1 MTEYSAESIKILK
14 DAAHVRERPGMYIQ
28 NTGSAGL
35 HQLVKEVLDNSIDEY
50 MAGHVTEIM
59 VTHYG
64 DGSVS
69 VQDNGRGIPTEKH
82 PKTKKSTLETIF
94 TILGAGGKF
103 DRNSYSVSAGLH
115 GVGVTV
121 VNALSEWTNVR
132 TVRKRTEWKQNF
144 SRGKATSRVSK
155 VEGGGRL
162 LKKGTLVHFLPDYDG
177 KGPFNGFNA
186 TIHHA
191 VLRDWLSALKYL
203 CPGLRLCLIDDER
216 GTRENFKSSEG
227 LTEFVSQIARD
238 LGATA
243 LHSKPLFVQTPSMDV
258 AILWT
263 DDDNEVTHSYVN
275 SSPTP
280 EGGTHLEGLQKTV
293 SRLLRQLH
301 TSNDKIAMS
310 DLRAGMVAA
319 IHLRHIDPHFK
330 GQTKDQLTNT
340 DVEAAVSQEL
350 TQPIIDFLQAN
361 LDLANTLVARAVA
374 LNKARDKFK
383 AEQSTIRK
391 LVVHKVNKRGVLP
404 GKLAEAPK
412 CKPHERELFICEGD
426 SAGGSIKFARDA
438 YYQEVLGLKG
448 KIPNASRVSAAKFL
462 MNREIQDIITC
473 IGTKTGDLCEPD
485 KCRVGKVLLLP
496 DSDPDGQ
503 HIAALCLAFF
513 TLYMPQLVDSGMLY
527 VVDAPLFV
535 TSFKGLRYYGHSL
548 QEVRSALPKNG
559 KQSPIVRL
567 KGHGEAN
574 AAEVREY
581 AMNPETRKL
590 IKITSGE
597 DAEAHIE
604 RLMGSDGSARKLLL
618 GIA

>member
-1 MTEYSAESIKILK
+1 
-14 DAAHVRERPGMYIQ
+14 
-28 NTGSAGL
+28 
-35 HQLVKEVLDNSIDEY
+35 
-50 MAGHVTEIM
+50 
-59 VTHYG
+59 
-64 DGSVS
+64 
-69 VQDNGRGIPTEKH
+69 
-82 PKTKKSTLETIF
+82 
-94 TILGAGGKF
+94 
-103 DRNSYSVSAGLH
+103 
-115 GVGVTV
+115 
-121 VNALSEWTNVR
+121 
-132 TVRKRTEWKQNF
+132 
-144 SRGKATSRVSK
+144 
-155 VEGGGRL
+155 
-162 LKKGTLVHFLPDYDG
+162 
-177 KGPFNGFNA
+177 
-186 TIHHA
+186 
-191 VLRDWLSALKYL
+191 
-203 CPGLRLCLIDDER
+203 
-216 GTRENFKSSEG
+216 
-227 LTEFVSQIARD
+227 
-238 LGATA
+238 
-243 LHSKPLFVQTPSMDV
+243 MDV

-263 DDDNEVTHSYVN
+263 DDDSEVTHSFVN

-293 SRLLRQLH
+293 SRMLRQLH

-319 IHLRHIDPHFK
+319 IHLRHVDPHFK
-330 GQTKDQLTNT
+330 GQTKDQLTNI
-340 DVEAAVSQEL
+340 DVEAEVSQEL
-350 TQPIIDFLQAN
+350 SQPITDFLQAN
-361 LDLANTLVARAVA
+361 MDLANTLVARAVA

-412 CKPHERELFICEGD
+412 CKPRERELFICEGD

-448 KIPNASRVSAAKFL
+448 KIPNASRVSAAKL
-462 MNREIQDIITC
+462 LTNREIQDIITC

-485 KCRVGKVLLLP
+485 SCRVGKVLLLP

-513 TLYMPQLVDSGMLY
+513 TLYMPQLIDADMLY

-535 TSFKGLRYYGHSL
+535 TSYKEVRYYGHSL
-548 QEVRSALPKNG
+548 QEVRSALPKSG

-581 AMNPETRKL
+581 AMNPETRRL
-590 IKITSGE
+590 IRITSGE